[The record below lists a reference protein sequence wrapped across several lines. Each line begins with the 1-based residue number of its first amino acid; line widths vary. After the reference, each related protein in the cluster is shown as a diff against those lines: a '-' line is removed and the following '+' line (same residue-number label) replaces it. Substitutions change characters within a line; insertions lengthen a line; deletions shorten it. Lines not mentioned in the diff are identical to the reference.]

1 MGEGIWRQV
10 NGTCKGPG
18 LSLNPVCLAG
28 VGSAQARSQI
38 EPRALSA
45 STPSLRR
52 VRVGQGSVSQPLRA
66 CVPLILDPKKGWS
79 PGIMA
84 TSRPPDNAGRAG

>member
-38 EPRALSA
+38 EPQPPQGEGRSGLCVTA
-45 STPSLRR
+45 SQSMCSFDL
-52 VRVGQGSVSQPLRA
+52 G
-66 CVPLILDPKKGWS
+66 PKKRLVPWRHGNL
-79 PGIMA
+79 P
-84 TSRPPDNAGRAG
+84 TS